1 MTRLLVAVLLCL
13 LLSASACVRCDI
25 MRCDTVHTMELRPGD
40 PVSVWKWRH
49 L

>member
-13 LLSASACVRCDI
+13 VLSASACTLRLDHVE
-25 MRCDTVHTMELRPGD
+25 TLELRPGD
-40 PVSVWKWRH
+40 PVSVWEWRE